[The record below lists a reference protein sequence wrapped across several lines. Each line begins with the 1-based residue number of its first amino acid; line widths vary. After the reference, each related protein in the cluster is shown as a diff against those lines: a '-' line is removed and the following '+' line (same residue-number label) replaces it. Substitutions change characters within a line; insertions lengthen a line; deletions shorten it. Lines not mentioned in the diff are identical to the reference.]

1 MQILLV
7 YFVFFLSYV
16 IFLRAYRDSEH
27 NNVHTYAADFKMIS
41 DIAEP
46 LSEMKYPCYINKR
59 FISRC
64 VMKTYQM
71 YNILRKFD

>member
-27 NNVHTYAADFKMIS
+27 NNVHTYAADFKTYRRTFVQNEVPLLYKQTFYIS
-41 DIAEP
+41 LCHED
-46 LSEMKYPCYINKR
+46 LSNVQYTPKI
-59 FISRC
+59 
-64 VMKTYQM
+64 
-71 YNILRKFD
+71 